1 MPEPLR
7 LKGIAAS
14 SGYAEGP
21 LFPLAPAR
29 GRISGA
35 RRRREAEADALR
47 AALAHA
53 TARIGTLMATA
64 SEESA
69 AILEFQL
76 AMLEDKAL
84 TEPAFAAIA
93 EGTVG
98 LRRLGRCH
106 RCRDRRLRGFRRRLF
121 PRPRR
126 RPQGHPRDRCCAA
139 LSDGGD
145 EASPPGAILFG
156 DDIAPTRFLE
166 TDWSHGG
173 GIALTAG
180 STASHVAMLARS
192 RGVPMVVGLGAA
204 AIEIDGVALLDAEH
218 GGIVLSPTAADVES
232 FRRAAHEYG
241 ARRALANDF
250 LLRAAATK
258 AGTAVRVQVN
268 IADPVRRRRDRH
280 RHLRR
285 RRADA
290 HRVPVRQGVGP
301 ARRGDAV
308 RRLPQ
313 GAGMGGRQAGHH
325 PHRRCRRRQ
334 AGAGLHGRGEQSVP
348 RPARHQAVAGP
359 ARDLS
364 RADPRAAARRAA
376 RQSEGDVPDDRGG
389 RRI

>member
-21 LFPLAPAR
+21 LFPLHREEAAYLAR
-29 GRISGA
+29 GSPKA
-35 RRRREAEADALR
+35 EAEALR

-53 TARIGTLMATA
+53 TARIGTLSSTA

-76 AMLEDKAL
+76 AMLDDKTL

-93 EGTVG
+93 EGTAANDAWVDAIDAEIVG
-98 LRRLGRCH
+98 YEVSGDDYFRARAADLKDIRAQV
-106 RCRDRRLRGFRRRLF
+106 LRGLTE
-121 PRPRR
+121 
-126 RPQGHPRDRCCAA
+126 
-139 LSDGGD
+139 GGD
-145 EASPPGAILFG
+145 EAVPPGAILFG

-204 AIEIDGVALLDAEH
+204 AIEIDGTALLDAEH

-241 ARRALANDF
+241 ARRALADDF
-250 LLRAAATK
+250 LLRAATTK

-268 IADPVRRRRDRH
+268 IADP
-280 RHLRR
+280 
-285 RRADA
+285 ADVEA
-290 HRVPVRQGVGP
+290 IDIAACDGVGLMRTEFLFGKASGLP
-301 ARRGDAV
+301 DEETQY

-325 PHRRCRRRQ
+325 PHGRCRRRQ
-334 AGAGLHGRGEQSVP
+334 AGAGLHRRGEQSVP
-348 RPARHQAVAGP
+348 RPARHQAVAGAP
-359 ARDLS
+359 RYLP
-364 RADPRAAARRAA
+364 RPDPRAAARGAP
-376 RQSEGDVPDDRGG
+376 RQSEGDVPDDRRG

>member
-21 LFPLAPAR
+21 LFPLHGQEPEYFAR
-29 GRISGA
+29 GSPHA
-35 RRRREAEADALR
+35 EAEALH
-47 AALAHA
+47 AALARA
-53 TARIGTLMATA
+53 TARIGTLMTTA

-69 AILEFQL
+69 EILEFQL
-76 AMLEDKAL
+76 AMLDDKAL

-93 EGTVG
+93 EGASAYDAWVDAIDAEIVG
-98 LRRLGRCH
+98 YEVSGDDYFRARAADLKDIRGQV
-106 RCRDRRLRGFRRRLF
+106 LRG
-121 PRPRR
+121 
-126 RPQGHPRDRCCAA
+126 
-139 LSDGGD
+139 LSEGGD

-156 DDIAPTRFLE
+156 DDITPTRFLE
-166 TDWSHGG
+166 TDWSLGG

-218 GGIVLSPTAADVES
+218 GGIVLSPTAADIES

-250 LLRAAATK
+250 LLRSAATK
-258 AGTAVRVQVN
+258 AGTVVRVHVN
-268 IADPVRRRRDRH
+268 IADPFGCRRDRY
-280 RHLRR
+280 RRLRR

-290 HRVPVRQGVGP
+290 HRIPVRQGLGP
-301 ARRGDAV
+301 ARRGSAV
-308 RRLPQ
+308 CRLPQ
-313 GAGMGGRQAGHH
+313 GAGVGRRQARHH
-325 PHRRCRRRQ
+325 PHRRRRRRQ
-334 AGAGLHGRGEQSVP
+334 AGAGLHGRREQSVP

-359 ARDLS
+359 SGDLS
-364 RADPRAAARRAA
+364 RADPGAAARRAA
-376 RQSEGDVPDDRGG
+376 WQSQGDVPDDRGG